1 MKAYL
6 FALAL
11 ASSLAAR
18 AQAPITISG
27 YLPGCADSTTV
38 KVAEPIKGGRLN
50 YYFSENPNEAL
61 VRGGRF
67 RYQLHSAPTSLL
79 LLQGKCAPPNWV
91 YVEPGAQVSFT
102 KKDNGAGPATYT
114 FGGTNAAANDLL
126 ANGKLLNGGPP
137 DQTRVGDLLGT
148 ERTAATA
155 LPKLQGLLRPYLDQL
170 DALYRQHQIS
180 ATCHAFLRAET
191 EQRLLFWTSGL
202 LSSYL
207 QDSTASRLHLAMKPT
222 ETRQLLAQLFTTYN
236 PDLPR
241 YQFSSLGM
249 NREKGSLILRGLL
262 AGPQP
267 TSHLWACFHKQLAGV
282 DSYIEAFD
290 YTPLPAQ
297 EYGVGDAILNAVAL
311 QTISPPDL
319 AAVVAAYRKRFPA
332 SPYSPVLA
340 RAVAK
345 AQASAKA
352 APTGASLAF
361 GQYLAGT
368 KGVAFTEVA
377 GLDTVRTL
385 SGLVRALRPGR
396 AVFVDFWATWCG
408 PCIGQ
413 FAYEPALH
421 KFLTDNDVDVLYVS
435 IDRPALRE
443 KWAAMAATYRLQ
455 GYHYLAP
462 PDLQKALETT
472 VPHVPYYVLFNQN
485 GQLVQADTY
494 QPSEGEKL
502 YQQVRERLAS
512 K

>member
-1 MKAYL
+1 MKSYL

-11 ASSLAAR
+11 AGSLAAR

-50 YYFSENPNEAL
+50 YFFSENPNEVL

-67 RYQLHSAPTSLL
+67 RYQLHSASSSLL
-79 LLQGKCAPPNWV
+79 LLQGKCAPPPWV

-102 KKDNGAGPATYT
+102 KKEDGAGHPTYT

-126 ANGKLLNGGPP
+126 GNGKLLNGGPP
-137 DQTRVGDLLGT
+137 DQDRVGSVLVT
-148 ERTAATA
+148 ERTAAA
-155 LPKLQGLLRPYLDQL
+155 MLPKLQGLLQPYLDQL

-180 ATCHAFLRAET
+180 ATCHTYLRAET
-191 EQRLLFWTSGL
+191 EQRLVFWTNRL
-202 LSSYL
+202 LGAYL
-207 QDSTASRLHLAMKPT
+207 KDSTASPLPLTM
-222 ETRQLLAQLFTTYN
+222 RQPEARKLVVQLFAAYN

-241 YQFSSLGM
+241 YRFTTL
-249 NREKGSLILRGLL
+249 NTDREKASLIRRGLL
-262 AGPQP
+262 AGP
-267 TSHLWACFHKQLAGV
+267 TAASHLWAGFSQPLSSV
-282 DSYIEAFD
+282 DSQTED
-290 YTPLPAQ
+290 YDYMPLAAQ
-297 EYGVGDAILNAVAL
+297 EHGVGSTILSAVAL
-311 QTISPPDL
+311 QTISAPDL

-345 AQASAKA
+345 AQAATKA
-352 APTGASLAF
+352 TTVGANLAF
-361 GQYLAGT
+361 GQYAAGK
-368 KGVAFTEVA
+368 KGVAFADVA

-385 SGLVRALRPGR
+385 GGLVRALRPGR

-408 PCIGQ
+408 PCISQ
-413 FAYEPALH
+413 FAHEPALH
-421 KFLTDNDVDVLYVS
+421 KFLTDNDIDVLYIS

-443 KWAAMAATYRLQ
+443 KWAAMAASYRLQ

-462 PDLQKALETT
+462 PDLQKALKTT
-472 VPHVPYYVLFNQN
+472 VPHVPYYVLFNKN

-494 QPSEGEKL
+494 QPSDGEKL
-502 YQQVRERLAS
+502 YQQVRERLR
-512 K
+512 